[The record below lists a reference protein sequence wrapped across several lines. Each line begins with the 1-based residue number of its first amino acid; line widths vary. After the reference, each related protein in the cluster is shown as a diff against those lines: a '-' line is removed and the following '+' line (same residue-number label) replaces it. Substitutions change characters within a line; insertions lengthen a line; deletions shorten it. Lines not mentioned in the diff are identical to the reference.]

1 MSMASFFAIA
11 KIDVMNAKREKE
23 MMKIREEFPILDQKI
38 NGEDLVYLDNAAST
52 QKPRTVINAIK
63 NYYENDHSNVHR
75 GVHTLS
81 VRATEAYERARQK
94 VTEFVNS
101 PNKHQIIFTKGTTE
115 SINLIASSVTNLIE
129 KNDEILITAM
139 EHHSNIVPWQELC
152 KRTGA
157 TLKVIPISEDGD
169 ILMDKYREMVT
180 NKTKLVS
187 VVHLSNTLGTINPI
201 EKIINK
207 AKSHSAIT
215 VIDGAQAAGHIPIDV
230 QKLDCD
236 FYLFSGHKIYGPTGI
251 GVLYGKE
258 DILNKIDPYQ
268 YGGEMILKVTFDET
282 TYNDLPHK
290 FEAGTPNIAGAVGIG
305 ASIDFINS
313 LDRDLCHKHEMS
325 LHDYAMDKLERID
338 GIRIIGRSSNKSA
351 ILSFVIDGM
360 HPHDIGTI
368 INQKGI
374 AVRTGHHC
382 TMPLMDFYEIPGTVR
397 ASFSIYNT
405 HSEIDKLI
413 DALKLAIKML
423 KQ

>member
-1 MSMASFFAIA
+1 M
-11 KIDVMNAKREKE
+11 KELQKRSPEN
-23 MMKIREEFPILDQKI
+23 IREEFPILHQKI

-52 QKPRTVINAIK
+52 QKPKAVINAIK
-63 NYYENDHSNVHR
+63 DYYENDHSNVHR

-81 VRATEAYERARQK
+81 VRATEAYENAREK
-94 VTEFVNS
+94 VSQFVNS
-101 PNKHQIIFTKGTTE
+101 PNKNQIIFTKGTTE
-115 SINLIASSVTNLIE
+115 SINLIAGSLTNLIE

-157 TLKVIPISEDGD
+157 ILKIIPINDNGE
-169 ILMDKYREMVT
+169 ILIDKYTEMVT

-201 EKIINK
+201 EEIIDT
-207 AKSHSAIT
+207 AKLNNAIT
-215 VIDGAQAAGHIPIDV
+215 VIDGAQSAGHLLVDV
-230 QKLDCD
+230 QELDCD
-236 FYLFSGHKIYGPTGI
+236 FYLFSGHKVFGPTGI

-258 DILNKIDPYQ
+258 NILNQIDPYQ
-268 YGGEMILKVTFDET
+268 FGGEMILKVTFDET
-282 TYNDLPHK
+282 TYNGLPHK

-313 LDRDLCHKHEMS
+313 LDRELCHQYEMS
-325 LHDYAMDKLERID
+325 LHDYALEKLEQFD
-338 GIRIIGRSSNKSA
+338 DIRIIGRSSKKSA
-351 ILSFVIDGM
+351 IISFVIDGI

-382 TMPLMDFYEIPGTVR
+382 TMPLMDFYGIPGTVR
-397 ASFSIYNT
+397 ASFSIYNN
-405 HSEIDKLI
+405 HVEVDKLI
-413 DALKLAIKML
+413 DAINLAIKML

>member
-1 MSMASFFAIA
+1 MKA
-11 KIDVMNAKREKE
+11 KQKKAFER
-23 MMKIREEFPILDQKI
+23 IREEFPILDQKI
-38 NGEDLVYLDNAAST
+38 NGEDLIYLDNAAST
-52 QKPRTVINAIK
+52 QKPKAVINAIK
-63 NYYENDHSNVHR
+63 DYYENDHSNVHR

-81 VRATEAYERARQK
+81 VRATEAYENARGK
-94 VTEFVNS
+94 VTEFLNS
-101 PNKHQIIFTKGTTE
+101 PNNHQIIFTKGTTD
-115 SINLIASSVTNLIE
+115 SINLIASSITSLIN

-157 TLKVIPISEDGD
+157 ILKVIPINKDGE
-169 ILMDKYREMVT
+169 ILINDFKDMISA
-180 NKTKLVS
+180 KTRLIS

-201 EKIINK
+201 ENIIKI
-207 AKSHSAIT
+207 AKLHDVIT
-215 VIDGAQAAGHIPIDV
+215 VIDGAQAAGHLPIDV

-236 FYLFSGHKIYGPTGI
+236 FYLFSGHKIFGPTGI

-258 DILNKIDPYQ
+258 EILNRIDPYQ
-268 YGGEMILKVTFDET
+268 YGGEMILKVTFKET
-282 TYNDLPHK
+282 TYNNLPHK

-305 ASIDFINS
+305 ASIDFING
-313 LDRDLCHKHEMS
+313 LDRDLCHEYEMS
-325 LHDYAMDKLERID
+325 LHDYALNQLEQID
-338 GIRIIGRSSNKSA
+338 GIRIIGKSSHKSA
-351 ILSFVIDGM
+351 IISFVIDGM

-397 ASFSIYNT
+397 ASFSIYNN

-413 DALKLAIKML
+413 DAIKLAIKML
-423 KQ
+423 K

>member
-1 MSMASFFAIA
+1 M
-11 KIDVMNAKREKE
+11 KELRKRSLEN
-23 MMKIREEFPILDQKI
+23 IREDFPILHQKI
-38 NGEDLVYLDNAAST
+38 NGEELVYLDNAAST
-52 QKPRTVINAIK
+52 QKPKAVINAIK
-63 NYYENDHSNVHR
+63 DYYENDHSNVHR

-81 VRATEAYERARQK
+81 VRATEAYENAREK
-94 VTEFVNS
+94 VSQFVNS
-101 PNKHQIIFTKGTTE
+101 PNKNQIIFTKGTTE
-115 SINLIASSVTNLIE
+115 SINLIAGSLTNLIE

-157 TLKVIPISEDGD
+157 ILKIIPINDNGE
-169 ILMDKYREMVT
+169 ILIDKYTEMVT

-201 EKIINK
+201 EEIIDT
-207 AKSHSAIT
+207 AKLNNVIT
-215 VIDGAQAAGHIPIDV
+215 VIDGAQSAGHLLVDV
-230 QKLDCD
+230 QELDCD
-236 FYLFSGHKIYGPTGI
+236 FYLFSGHKVFGPTGI

-258 DILNKIDPYQ
+258 NILNQIDPYQ
-268 YGGEMILKVTFDET
+268 FGGEMILKVTFDET
-282 TYNDLPHK
+282 TYNGLPHK

-313 LDRDLCHKHEMS
+313 LDRELCHQYEMS
-325 LHDYAMDKLERID
+325 LHNYALEKLKQFD
-338 GIRIIGRSSNKSA
+338 DIRIIGKSSKKSA
-351 ILSFVIDGM
+351 IISFVIDGI

-397 ASFSIYNT
+397 ASFSIYNN
-405 HSEIDKLI
+405 HAEVDKLI
-413 DALKLAIKML
+413 DAINLAIKML

>member
-1 MSMASFFAIA
+1 M
-11 KIDVMNAKREKE
+11 KELRKRSLDN
-23 MMKIREEFPILDQKI
+23 IREEFPILHQKI

-52 QKPRTVINAIK
+52 QKPKAVINAIK
-63 NYYENDHSNVHR
+63 DYYENDHSNVHR

-81 VRATEAYERARQK
+81 VRATEAYENAREK
-94 VTEFVNS
+94 VSQFVNS
-101 PNKHQIIFTKGTTE
+101 PNKNQIIFTKGTTE
-115 SINLIASSVTNLIE
+115 SINLIAGSLTNLIE

-157 TLKVIPISEDGD
+157 ILKIIPINDNGE
-169 ILMDKYREMVT
+169 ILIDKYTEMVT

-201 EKIINK
+201 EEIIDT
-207 AKSHSAIT
+207 AKLNNAIT
-215 VIDGAQAAGHIPIDV
+215 VIDGAQSAGHLLVDV
-230 QKLDCD
+230 QELDCD
-236 FYLFSGHKIYGPTGI
+236 FYLFSGHKVFGPTGI

-258 DILNKIDPYQ
+258 NILNQIDPYQ
-268 YGGEMILKVTFDET
+268 FGGEMILKVTFDET
-282 TYNDLPHK
+282 TYNGLPHK

-313 LDRDLCHKHEMS
+313 LDRELCHQYEMS
-325 LHDYAMDKLERID
+325 LHDYALEKLEQFED
-338 GIRIIGRSSNKSA
+338 IRIIGKSSKKSA
-351 ILSFVIDGM
+351 IISFVIDGI

-382 TMPLMDFYEIPGTVR
+382 TMPLMDFYGIPGTVR
-397 ASFSIYNT
+397 ASFSIYNN
-405 HSEIDKLI
+405 HAEVDKLI
-413 DALKLAIKML
+413 DAIKLAIKML

>member
-1 MSMASFFAIA
+1 M
-11 KIDVMNAKREKE
+11 KELRKRSLEN
-23 MMKIREEFPILDQKI
+23 IRKEFPILDQTI

-52 QKPRTVINAIK
+52 QKPKAVINAIK
-63 NYYENDHSNVHR
+63 DYYENDHSNVHR

-81 VRATEAYERARQK
+81 VRATEAYENAREK
-94 VTEFVNS
+94 VSQFVNS
-101 PNKHQIIFTKGTTE
+101 PNKNQIIFTKGTTE
-115 SINLIASSVTNLIE
+115 SINLIAGSLTNLIE

-157 TLKVIPISEDGD
+157 ILKIIPINDNGE
-169 ILMDKYREMVT
+169 ILIDKYTEMVT

-201 EKIINK
+201 EEIIDT
-207 AKSHSAIT
+207 AKLNNAIT
-215 VIDGAQAAGHIPIDV
+215 VIDGAQSAGHLLVDV
-230 QKLDCD
+230 QELDCD
-236 FYLFSGHKIYGPTGI
+236 FYLFSGHKVFGPTGI

-258 DILNKIDPYQ
+258 NILNQIDPYQ
-268 YGGEMILKVTFDET
+268 FGGEMILKVTFDET
-282 TYNDLPHK
+282 TYNGLPHK

-313 LDRDLCHKHEMS
+313 LDRELCHQYEMS
-325 LHDYAMDKLERID
+325 LHDYALEKLEQFD
-338 GIRIIGRSSNKSA
+338 DIRIIGRSSKKSA
-351 ILSFVIDGM
+351 IISFVIDGI

-382 TMPLMDFYEIPGTVR
+382 TMPLMDFYGIPGTVR
-397 ASFSIYNT
+397 ASFSIYNN
-405 HSEIDKLI
+405 HAEVDKLI
-413 DALKLAIKML
+413 DAIKLAIKML
-423 KQ
+423 K

>member
-1 MSMASFFAIA
+1 M
-11 KIDVMNAKREKE
+11 KELRKRSLEN
-23 MMKIREEFPILDQKI
+23 IREEFPILHQKI

-52 QKPRTVINAIK
+52 QKPKAVINAIK
-63 NYYENDHSNVHR
+63 DYYENDHSNVHR

-81 VRATEAYERARQK
+81 VRATEAYENAREK
-94 VTEFVNS
+94 VSQFVNS
-101 PNKHQIIFTKGTTE
+101 PNKNQIIFTKGTTE
-115 SINLIASSVTNLIE
+115 SINLIAGSLTNLIE

-157 TLKVIPISEDGD
+157 ILKIIPINDNGE
-169 ILMDKYREMVT
+169 ILIDKYTEMVT

-201 EKIINK
+201 EEIIDT
-207 AKSHSAIT
+207 AKSNNAIT
-215 VIDGAQAAGHIPIDV
+215 VIDGAQSASHLLVDV
-230 QKLDCD
+230 QELDCD
-236 FYLFSGHKIYGPTGI
+236 FYLFSGHKVFGPTGI

-258 DILNKIDPYQ
+258 NILNQIDPYQ
-268 YGGEMILKVTFDET
+268 FGGEMILKVTFDET
-282 TYNDLPHK
+282 TYNGLPHK

-313 LDRDLCHKHEMS
+313 LDRELCHQYEMS
-325 LHDYAMDKLERID
+325 LHDYALEKLEQFD
-338 GIRIIGRSSNKSA
+338 DIRIIGRSSKKSA
-351 ILSFVIDGM
+351 IISFVIDGI

-382 TMPLMDFYEIPGTVR
+382 TMPLMDFYGIPGTVR
-397 ASFSIYNT
+397 ASFSIYNN
-405 HSEIDKLI
+405 HAEVDKLI
-413 DALKLAIKML
+413 DAINLAIKML

>member
-1 MSMASFFAIA
+1 M
-11 KIDVMNAKREKE
+11 KGLRKRSLEN
-23 MMKIREEFPILDQKI
+23 IREEFPILHQKI

-52 QKPRTVINAIK
+52 QKPKAVINAIK
-63 NYYENDHSNVHR
+63 DYYENDHSNVHR

-81 VRATEAYERARQK
+81 VRATEAYENAREK
-94 VTEFVNS
+94 VSQFVNS
-101 PNKHQIIFTKGTTE
+101 PNKNQIIFTKGTTE
-115 SINLIASSVTNLIE
+115 SINLIAGSLTNLIE

-157 TLKVIPISEDGD
+157 ILKIIPINDNGE
-169 ILMDKYREMVT
+169 ILIDKYTEMVT

-201 EKIINK
+201 EEIIDT
-207 AKSHSAIT
+207 AKSNNAIT
-215 VIDGAQAAGHIPIDV
+215 VIDGAQSASHLLVDV
-230 QKLDCD
+230 QELDCD
-236 FYLFSGHKIYGPTGI
+236 FYLFSGHKVFGPTGI

-258 DILNKIDPYQ
+258 NILNQIDPYQ
-268 YGGEMILKVTFDET
+268 FGGEMILKVTFDET
-282 TYNDLPHK
+282 TYNGLPHK

-313 LDRDLCHKHEMS
+313 LDRELCHQYEMS
-325 LHDYAMDKLERID
+325 LHDYALEKLEQFD
-338 GIRIIGRSSNKSA
+338 DIRIIGKSSKKSA
-351 ILSFVIDGM
+351 IISFVIDGI

-382 TMPLMDFYEIPGTVR
+382 TMPLMDFYGIPGTVR
-397 ASFSIYNT
+397 ASFSIYNN
-405 HSEIDKLI
+405 HAEVDKLI
-413 DALKLAIKML
+413 DAIKLAIKML

>member
-1 MSMASFFAIA
+1 M
-11 KIDVMNAKREKE
+11 KELRKRSLEN
-23 MMKIREEFPILDQKI
+23 IREDFPILHQKI
-38 NGEDLVYLDNAAST
+38 NGEELVYLDNAAST
-52 QKPRTVINAIK
+52 QKPKAVINAIK
-63 NYYENDHSNVHR
+63 DYYENDHSNVHR

-81 VRATEAYERARQK
+81 VRATEAYENAREK
-94 VTEFVNS
+94 VSQFVNS
-101 PNKHQIIFTKGTTE
+101 PNKNQIIFTKGTTE
-115 SINLIASSVTNLIE
+115 SINLIAGSLTNLIE

-157 TLKVIPISEDGD
+157 ILKIIPINDNGE
-169 ILMDKYREMVT
+169 ILIDKYTEMVT

-201 EKIINK
+201 EEIIDT
-207 AKSHSAIT
+207 AKSNNAIT
-215 VIDGAQAAGHIPIDV
+215 VIDGAQSASHLLVDV
-230 QKLDCD
+230 QELDCD
-236 FYLFSGHKIYGPTGI
+236 FYLFSGHKVFGPTGI

-258 DILNKIDPYQ
+258 NILNQIDPYQ
-268 YGGEMILKVTFDET
+268 FGGEMILKVTFDET
-282 TYNDLPHK
+282 TYNGLPHK

-313 LDRDLCHKHEMS
+313 LDRELCHQYEMS
-325 LHDYAMDKLERID
+325 LHDYALEKLKQFD
-338 GIRIIGRSSNKSA
+338 DIRIVGKSSKKSA
-351 ILSFVIDGM
+351 IISFVIDGI

-382 TMPLMDFYEIPGTVR
+382 TMPLMDFYGIPGTVR
-397 ASFSIYNT
+397 ASFSIYNN
-405 HSEIDKLI
+405 HAEVDKLI
-413 DALKLAIKML
+413 DAINLAIKML

>member
-1 MSMASFFAIA
+1 M
-11 KIDVMNAKREKE
+11 KELRKRSLEN
-23 MMKIREEFPILDQKI
+23 IREEFPILHQKI

-52 QKPRTVINAIK
+52 QKPKAVINAIRD
-63 NYYENDHSNVHR
+63 YYENDHSNVHR

-81 VRATEAYERARQK
+81 VRATEAYENAREK
-94 VTEFVNS
+94 VSQFVNS
-101 PNKHQIIFTKGTTE
+101 PNKNQIIFTKGTTE
-115 SINLIASSVTNLIE
+115 SINLIAGSLTNLIE

-157 TLKVIPISEDGD
+157 ILKIIPINDNGE
-169 ILMDKYREMVT
+169 ILIDKYTEMVT

-201 EKIINK
+201 EEIIDT
-207 AKSHSAIT
+207 AKLNNAIT
-215 VIDGAQAAGHIPIDV
+215 VIDGAQSAGHLLVDV
-230 QKLDCD
+230 QELDCD
-236 FYLFSGHKIYGPTGI
+236 FYLFSGHKVFGPTGI

-258 DILNKIDPYQ
+258 NILNQIDPYQ
-268 YGGEMILKVTFDET
+268 FGGEMILKVTFDET
-282 TYNDLPHK
+282 TYNGLPHK

-313 LDRDLCHKHEMS
+313 LDRELCHQYEMS
-325 LHDYAMDKLERID
+325 LHDYALEKLEQFD
-338 GIRIIGRSSNKSA
+338 NIRIIGKSSKKSA
-351 ILSFVIDGM
+351 IISFVIDGI

-382 TMPLMDFYEIPGTVR
+382 TMPLMDFYGIPGTVR
-397 ASFSIYNT
+397 ASFSIYNN
-405 HSEIDKLI
+405 HAEVDKLI
-413 DALKLAIKML
+413 DAIKLAIKML

>member
-1 MSMASFFAIA
+1 MKA
-11 KIDVMNAKREKE
+11 KQKKAFER
-23 MMKIREEFPILDQKI
+23 IREEFPILDQKI
-38 NGEDLVYLDNAAST
+38 NGEDLIYLDNAAST
-52 QKPRTVINAIK
+52 QKPKAVINAIK
-63 NYYENDHSNVHR
+63 DYYENDHSNVHR

-81 VRATEAYERARQK
+81 VRATEAYENARGK
-94 VTEFVNS
+94 VTEFLNS
-101 PNKHQIIFTKGTTE
+101 PNNHQIIFTKGTTD
-115 SINLIASSVTNLIE
+115 SINLIATSITGLINE
-129 KNDEILITAM
+129 NDEILITAM

-157 TLKVIPISEDGD
+157 VLKIIPINENGE
-169 ILMDKYREMVT
+169 ILIDDYKDMVSA
-180 NKTKLVS
+180 KTKLIS

-201 EKIINK
+201 EDIIKI
-207 AKSHSAIT
+207 AKSHDVIT
-215 VIDGAQAAGHIPIDV
+215 VIDGAQAAGHLPIDV

-236 FYLFSGHKIYGPTGI
+236 FYLFSGHKIFGPTGI

-258 DILNKIDPYQ
+258 EILNRIDPYQ
-268 YGGEMILKVTFDET
+268 YGGEMILKVTFEET
-282 TYNDLPHK
+282 TYNSLPHK

-313 LDRDLCHKHEMS
+313 LDRDLCHEYEMS
-325 LHDYAMDKLERID
+325 LHDYALNQLEQID
-338 GIRIIGRSSNKSA
+338 GIRIIGKSSHKSA
-351 ILSFVIDGM
+351 IISFVIDGM

-397 ASFSIYNT
+397 ASFSIYNN

-413 DALKLAIKML
+413 DAIKLAIKML
-423 KQ
+423 K

>member
-1 MSMASFFAIA
+1 M
-11 KIDVMNAKREKE
+11 KELRKRSLEN
-23 MMKIREEFPILDQKI
+23 IREEFPILHQKI

-52 QKPRTVINAIK
+52 QKPKAVINAIK
-63 NYYENDHSNVHR
+63 DYYENDHSNVHR

-81 VRATEAYERARQK
+81 VRATEAYEDAREK
-94 VTEFVNS
+94 VSQFVNS
-101 PNKHQIIFTKGTTE
+101 PNKNQIIFTKGTTE
-115 SINLIASSVTNLIE
+115 SINLIAGSLTNLIE

-157 TLKVIPISEDGD
+157 ILKIIPINDNGE
-169 ILMDKYREMVT
+169 ILIDKYTEMVT

-201 EKIINK
+201 EEIIDT
-207 AKSHSAIT
+207 AKLNNAIT
-215 VIDGAQAAGHIPIDV
+215 VIDGAQSAGHLLVDV
-230 QKLDCD
+230 QELDCD
-236 FYLFSGHKIYGPTGI
+236 FYLFSGHKVFGPTGI

-258 DILNKIDPYQ
+258 NILNQIDPYQ
-268 YGGEMILKVTFDET
+268 FGGEMILKVTFDET
-282 TYNDLPHK
+282 TYNGLPHK

-313 LDRDLCHKHEMS
+313 LDRELCHQYEMS
-325 LHDYAMDKLERID
+325 LHDYALEKLEQFD
-338 GIRIIGRSSNKSA
+338 DIRIIGKSSKKSA
-351 ILSFVIDGM
+351 IISFVIDGI

-382 TMPLMDFYEIPGTVR
+382 TMPLMDFYGIPGTVR
-397 ASFSIYNT
+397 ASFSIYNN
-405 HSEIDKLI
+405 HAEVDKLI
-413 DALKLAIKML
+413 DAIKLAIKML

>member
-1 MSMASFFAIA
+1 MKA
-11 KIDVMNAKREKE
+11 KQKKAFER
-23 MMKIREEFPILDQKI
+23 IREEFPILDQKI
-38 NGEDLVYLDNAAST
+38 NGEDLIYLDNAAST
-52 QKPRTVINAIK
+52 QKPKAVINAIK
-63 NYYENDHSNVHR
+63 DYYENDHSNVHR

-81 VRATEAYERARQK
+81 VRATEAYENARVK
-94 VTEFVNS
+94 VREFLNS
-101 PNKHQIIFTKGTTE
+101 PNNHQIIFTKGTTD
-115 SINLIASSVTNLIE
+115 SINLIATSITSLINE
-129 KNDEILITAM
+129 NDEILITAM

-157 TLKVIPISEDGD
+157 VLKIIPINENGE
-169 ILMDKYREMVT
+169 ILIDDYKDMVSA
-180 NKTKLVS
+180 KTKLIS

-201 EKIINK
+201 EDIIKI
-207 AKSHSAIT
+207 AKSHDVIT
-215 VIDGAQAAGHIPIDV
+215 VIDGAQAAGHLPIDV

-236 FYLFSGHKIYGPTGI
+236 FYLFSGHKIFGPTGI

-258 DILNKIDPYQ
+258 EILNRIDPYQ
-268 YGGEMILKVTFDET
+268 YGGEMILKVTFEET
-282 TYNDLPHK
+282 TYNSLPHK

-313 LDRDLCHKHEMS
+313 LDRDLCHEYEMS
-325 LHDYAMDKLERID
+325 LHDYALNQLEQID
-338 GIRIIGRSSNKSA
+338 GIRIIGKSSHKSA
-351 ILSFVIDGM
+351 IISFVIDGM

-397 ASFSIYNT
+397 ASFSIYNN

-413 DALKLAIKML
+413 DAIKLAIKML
-423 KQ
+423 K

>member
-1 MSMASFFAIA
+1 M
-11 KIDVMNAKREKE
+11 KELRKRSLEN
-23 MMKIREEFPILDQKI
+23 IREEFPILHQKI

-52 QKPRTVINAIK
+52 QKPKAVINAIRD
-63 NYYENDHSNVHR
+63 YYENDHSNVHR

-81 VRATEAYERARQK
+81 VRATEAYENAREK
-94 VTEFVNS
+94 VSQFVNS
-101 PNKHQIIFTKGTTE
+101 PNKNQIIFTKGTTE
-115 SINLIASSVTNLIE
+115 SINLIAGSLTNLIE

-157 TLKVIPISEDGD
+157 ILKIIPINDNGE
-169 ILMDKYREMVT
+169 ILIDKYTEMVT

-201 EKIINK
+201 EEIIDT
-207 AKSHSAIT
+207 AKLNDAIT
-215 VIDGAQAAGHIPIDV
+215 VIDGAQSAGHLLVDV
-230 QKLDCD
+230 QELDCD
-236 FYLFSGHKIYGPTGI
+236 FYLFSGHKVFGPTGI

-258 DILNKIDPYQ
+258 NILNQIDPYQ
-268 YGGEMILKVTFDET
+268 FGGEMILKVTFEET
-282 TYNDLPHK
+282 TYNGLPHK

-313 LDRDLCHKHEMS
+313 LDRELCHQYEMS
-325 LHDYAMDKLERID
+325 LHDYALEKLEQFD
-338 GIRIIGRSSNKSA
+338 DIRIIGKSSKKSA
-351 ILSFVIDGM
+351 IISFVIDGI

-382 TMPLMDFYEIPGTVR
+382 TMPLMDFYGIPGTVR
-397 ASFSIYNT
+397 ASFSIYNN
-405 HSEIDKLI
+405 HAEVDKLI
-413 DALKLAIKML
+413 DAINLAIKML

>member
-1 MSMASFFAIA
+1 M
-11 KIDVMNAKREKE
+11 KELRKRSLEN
-23 MMKIREEFPILDQKI
+23 IREDFPILHQKI
-38 NGEDLVYLDNAAST
+38 NGEELVYLDNAAST
-52 QKPRTVINAIK
+52 QKPKAVINAIK
-63 NYYENDHSNVHR
+63 DYYENDHSNVHR

-81 VRATEAYERARQK
+81 VRATEAYENAREK
-94 VTEFVNS
+94 VSQFVNS
-101 PNKHQIIFTKGTTE
+101 PNKNQIIFTKGTTE
-115 SINLIASSVTNLIE
+115 SINLIAGSLTNLIE

-157 TLKVIPISEDGD
+157 ILKIIPINDNGE
-169 ILMDKYREMVT
+169 ILIDKYTEMVT

-201 EKIINK
+201 EEIIDT
-207 AKSHSAIT
+207 AKSNNAIT
-215 VIDGAQAAGHIPIDV
+215 VIDGAQSASHLLVDV
-230 QKLDCD
+230 QELDCD
-236 FYLFSGHKIYGPTGI
+236 FYLFSGHKVFGPTGI

-258 DILNKIDPYQ
+258 NILNQIDPYQ
-268 YGGEMILKVTFDET
+268 FGGEMILKVTFDET
-282 TYNDLPHK
+282 TYNGLPHK

-313 LDRDLCHKHEMS
+313 LDRELCHQYEMS
-325 LHDYAMDKLERID
+325 LHDYALEKLEQFD
-338 GIRIIGRSSNKSA
+338 DIRIIGRSSKKSA
-351 ILSFVIDGM
+351 IISFVIDGI

-382 TMPLMDFYEIPGTVR
+382 TMPLMDFYGIPGTVR
-397 ASFSIYNT
+397 ASFSIYNN
-405 HSEIDKLI
+405 HAEVDKLI
-413 DALKLAIKML
+413 DAINLAIKML

>member
-1 MSMASFFAIA
+1 M
-11 KIDVMNAKREKE
+11 KELRKRSLEN
-23 MMKIREEFPILDQKI
+23 IREEFPILHQKI

-52 QKPRTVINAIK
+52 QKPKAVINAIK
-63 NYYENDHSNVHR
+63 DYYENDHSNVHR

-81 VRATEAYERARQK
+81 VRATEAYENAREK
-94 VTEFVNS
+94 VSQFVNS
-101 PNKHQIIFTKGTTE
+101 PNKNQIIFTKGTTE
-115 SINLIASSVTNLIE
+115 SINLIAGSLTNLIE

-157 TLKVIPISEDGD
+157 ILKIIPINDNGE
-169 ILMDKYREMVT
+169 ILIDKYTEMVT

-201 EKIINK
+201 EEIIDT
-207 AKSHSAIT
+207 AKLNNAIT
-215 VIDGAQAAGHIPIDV
+215 VIDGAQSAGHLLVDV
-230 QKLDCD
+230 QELDCD
-236 FYLFSGHKIYGPTGI
+236 FYLFSGHKVFGPTGI

-258 DILNKIDPYQ
+258 NILNQIDPYQ
-268 YGGEMILKVTFDET
+268 FGGEMILKVTFDET
-282 TYNDLPHK
+282 TYNGLPHK

-313 LDRDLCHKHEMS
+313 LDRELCHQYEMS
-325 LHDYAMDKLERID
+325 LHDYALEKLEQFD
-338 GIRIIGRSSNKSA
+338 DIRIIGRSSKKSA
-351 ILSFVIDGM
+351 IISFVIDGI

-382 TMPLMDFYEIPGTVR
+382 TMPLMDFYGIPGTVR
-397 ASFSIYNT
+397 ASFSIYNN
-405 HSEIDKLI
+405 HAEVDKLI
-413 DALKLAIKML
+413 DAINLAIKML
-423 KQ
+423 K

>member
-1 MSMASFFAIA
+1 MRA
-11 KIDVMNAKREKE
+11 KQKKAFE
-23 MMKIREEFPILDQKI
+23 KIREEFPILDQKI
-38 NGEDLVYLDNAAST
+38 NGEDLIYLDNAAST
-52 QKPRTVINAIK
+52 QKPKAVINAIK
-63 NYYENDHSNVHR
+63 DYYENDHSNVHR

-81 VRATEAYERARQK
+81 VRATEAYENARVK
-94 VTEFVNS
+94 VTEFLNS
-101 PNKHQIIFTKGTTE
+101 PNNHQIIFTKGTTD
-115 SINLIASSVTNLIE
+115 SINLIATSITSLINE
-129 KNDEILITAM
+129 NDEILITAM

-157 TLKVIPISEDGD
+157 VLKIIPINENGE
-169 ILMDKYREMVT
+169 ILINDFKDMISA
-180 NKTKLVS
+180 KTRLIS

-201 EKIINK
+201 EDIIKI
-207 AKSHSAIT
+207 AKLHDVIT
-215 VIDGAQAAGHIPIDV
+215 VIDGAQAAGHLPIDV

-236 FYLFSGHKIYGPTGI
+236 FYLFSGHKIFGPTGI

-258 DILNKIDPYQ
+258 EILNRIDPYQ
-268 YGGEMILKVTFDET
+268 YGGEMILKVTFEET
-282 TYNDLPHK
+282 TYNSLPHK

-313 LDRDLCHKHEMS
+313 LDRDLCHEYEMS
-325 LHDYAMDKLERID
+325 LHDYALNQLEQID
-338 GIRIIGRSSNKSA
+338 GIRIIGKSSHKSA
-351 ILSFVIDGM
+351 IISFVIDGM

-397 ASFSIYNT
+397 ASFSIYNN

-413 DALKLAIKML
+413 DAIKLAIKML
-423 KQ
+423 K

>member
-1 MSMASFFAIA
+1 M
-11 KIDVMNAKREKE
+11 KE
-23 MMKIREEFPILDQKI
+23 LRKKSLENIREEFPILHQKI

-52 QKPRTVINAIK
+52 QKPKAVINAIK
-63 NYYENDHSNVHR
+63 DYYENDHSNVHR

-81 VRATEAYERARQK
+81 VRATEAYENAREK
-94 VTEFVNS
+94 VSQFVNS
-101 PNKHQIIFTKGTTE
+101 PNKNQIIFTKGTTE
-115 SINLIASSVTNLIE
+115 SINLIAGSLTNLIE

-157 TLKVIPISEDGD
+157 ILKIIPINDNGE
-169 ILMDKYREMVT
+169 ILIDKYTEMVT

-201 EKIINK
+201 EEIIDT
-207 AKSHSAIT
+207 AKLNNAIT
-215 VIDGAQAAGHIPIDV
+215 VIDGAQSAGHLLVDV
-230 QKLDCD
+230 QELNCD
-236 FYLFSGHKIYGPTGI
+236 FYLFSGHKVFGPTGI

-258 DILNKIDPYQ
+258 NILNQIDPYQ
-268 YGGEMILKVTFDET
+268 FGGEMILKVTFEET
-282 TYNDLPHK
+282 TYNGLPHK

-313 LDRDLCHKHEMS
+313 LDRELCHQYEMS
-325 LHDYAMDKLERID
+325 LHDYALEKLEQFD
-338 GIRIIGRSSNKSA
+338 DIRIIGRSSKKSA
-351 ILSFVIDGM
+351 IISFVIDGI

-382 TMPLMDFYEIPGTVR
+382 TMPLMDFYGIPGTVR
-397 ASFSIYNT
+397 ASFSIYNN
-405 HSEIDKLI
+405 HAEVDKLI
-413 DALKLAIKML
+413 DAINLAIKML